1 MYVIR
6 TVAALILLLLVVPPL
21 VHADDDM
28 WDWLDDAGKSF
39 SGEEKVKHS
48 DNEQE
53 ASLLTLEPGENE
65 MYAKVSPD
73 SKYLLAVSGKP
84 GKQLVSLRLLENGD
98 PVNVVSDYD
107 QQVLDS
113 MAWHG
118 TDQVTF
124 LSYRSDSLGL
134 WQKPVTGG
142 MVRRLY
148 RRLDGELK
156 TPLILDDGSIIA
168 VRLNRANSLPAT
180 KNSEHTQALFNN
192 WQTRGYQS
200 SIVHI
205 SEQGAEMQLT
215 PGANPSLSPDGTRLV
230 FSLQDGH
237 RWHLFMMNRDGSD
250 LVQLTEGEHI
260 DVQPTWSP
268 DGRWIAFTSNR
279 GSTLEGHISKENWDI
294 WMIGRDGRNLMRLT
308 VDKARD
314 GAPTIANN
322 GRVYFHSD
330 RKVDREESK
339 DHQVRGGTAGFH
351 IWVIEL
357 PAKVS

>member
-1 MYVIR
+1 MSLIR
-6 TVAALILLLLVVPPL
+6 SLAALLLLLLVVPPL
-21 VHADDDM
+21 VHADDDL
-28 WDWLDDAGKSF
+28 WDWLDDAGKSI
-39 SGEEKVKHS
+39 SGEEKNKHS
-48 DNEQE
+48 DHEQE
-53 ASLLTLEPGENE
+53 ASLLTLEPGESE

-73 SKYLLAVSGKP
+73 SKYLLTVSGKH
-84 GKQLVSLRLLENGD
+84 GKQLVSLRSLENGD
-98 PVNVVSDYD
+98 PVGVVSDYD
-107 QQVLDS
+107 QQLLDS

-118 TDQVTF
+118 KDQVTF
-124 LSYRSDSLGL
+124 LSYRTDNLGL

-142 MVRRLY
+142 MIRRLY

-168 VRLNRANSLPAT
+168 VRLNRESSLQTT
-180 KNSEHTQALFNN
+180 KRHELTQALFNN
-192 WQTRGYQS
+192 WQTRGYDS
-200 SIVHI
+200 SIVLI
-205 SEQGAEMQLT
+205 SEQGAERALA

-230 FSLQDGH
+230 FSMQDNH
-237 RWHLFMMNRDGSD
+237 QWHLFMMNSDGSD
-250 LVQLTEGEHI
+250 LVQLTEGKHI

-279 GSTLEGHISKENWDI
+279 GSTVEGHISKENWDI
-294 WMIGRDGRNLMRLT
+294 WMIGRDGRDLTSLT

-322 GRVYFHSD
+322 GRIYFHSD

-339 DHQVRGGTAGFH
+339 VHQVRSGTAGFH